1 MSCAMPGTRYAGCK
15 RFASLAADAVSLA
28 ERSLSP
34 EVCQL
39 RLNLARYFD
48 LK

>member
-1 MSCAMPGTRYAGCK
+1 MSCVMPGTRYAGCIG
-15 RFASLAADAVSLA
+15 FASLARGAVSLA

-39 RLNLARYFD
+39 
-48 LK
+48 